1 MKLDRIEVLSEAIKE
16 WLKDDAPL
24 LAAALAYYGLFSI
37 VPLLILTLIFINSLF
52 SHGFL
57 DGQVVATSQD
67 LVGRQ
72 MPEVAGEL
80 IDQASNQASSYPFT
94 LLSVGLL
101 FFGAAGLFVH
111 TRSAFRLIWKIP
123 YRVVPLMD
131 TVLSYLRSYLLIA
144 LVAFMLL
151 VTSIFTAFLLPAG
164 RLIEESLPIH
174 LGLLRLLTFL
184 VSISFVTVLFATT
197 YKTLIEVKLHW
208 REVLPGSALAAVL
221 VSFGNYCIEAYVG
234 FVNIGSLYGAAGS
247 LVIFLFW
254 IYYSAQI
261 FLFGGRGDQGAEKSQ
276 MRMSSKRNSE
286 LLSLFIQLIFFVARN
301 PL

>member
-1 MKLDRIEVLSEAIKE
+1 MKNIFYILCEAIKE
-16 WLKDDAPL
+16 WLKDDASL
-24 LAAALAYYGLFSI
+24 LAAALAYYGLFSF

-72 MPEVAGEL
+72 MPGAAGEL
-80 IDQASNQASSYPFT
+80 VDQASGQAASYPFT

-101 FFGAAGLFVH
+101 LFGAAGLFVH
-111 TRSAFRLIWKIP
+111 TRRAFRLIWKIP
-123 YRVVPLMD
+123 DKVVPFMD
-131 TVLSYLRSYLLIA
+131 TILSYLRSYLLIA

-151 VTSIFTAFLLPAG
+151 VTSIFTALLLPAG
-164 RLIEESLPIH
+164 KQIEESLPIH

-184 VSISFVTVLFATT
+184 VSISFVTVLFAAT
-197 YKTLIEVKLHW
+197 YKTLIEVKLQW

-221 VSFGNYCIEAYVG
+221 VAFGNYCIEAYVG

-247 LVIFLFW
+247 LVIFIFW

-261 FLFGGRGDQGAEKSQ
+261 FLFGAEVIKVQ
-276 MRMSSKRNSE
+276 KWISE
-286 LLSLFIQLIFFVARN
+286 AQNRE
-301 PL
+301 